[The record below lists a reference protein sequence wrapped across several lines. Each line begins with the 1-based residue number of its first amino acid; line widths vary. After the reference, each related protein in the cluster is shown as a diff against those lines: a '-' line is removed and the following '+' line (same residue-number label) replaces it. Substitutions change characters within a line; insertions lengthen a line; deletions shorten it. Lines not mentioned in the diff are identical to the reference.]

1 MLNNQVSIA
10 GQSTRVAKTQTAG
23 ELLSCADHF
32 MPDTKKSSVGA
43 AHFDQ
48 QATEILFTRVGVP
61 ADHLSTVGGQALGD
75 YQNRSAADHPSTSKG
90 QISCETH
97 KPGADAHLQEPD
109 GQISHDNQSQSAI
122 GFDISGEVGHVQ
134 CDSHLF
140 HADHPTLS
148 EASQVSGETHSG
160 GACFTPLDDDGQD
173 LHDNQRPF
181 AEVVTPK
188 RRDQA
193 TIARIKTLYKQRNDI
208 IRAHGNLTRQVTSIC
223 YHAVGFNTFLPE
235 KQRAAAMKAGNR
247 LLADLKAGNLEAA
260 IVFDSAGYLL
270 HVIDQS
276 GFDKQKRII
285 EKKMEK
291 AVASLGMEDFIAS
304 VSGFSSVQLANII
317 GEAGDIANY
326 GTVSRL
332 WKRMGMAVIDG
343 VRQSKQSD
351 KGKALDHGYN
361 PSRRSAMWNIGETL
375 IKAQIRSAKDDA
387 GEKTGES
394 IAIGPLGQVYLDR
407 KKYYA
412 ALHLEKTKAHI
423 HNDAKRYMEKRLL
436 KMLWRAWNQ

>member
-10 GQSTRVAKTQTAG
+10 SQTGNVSHFELAG

-32 MPDTKKSSVGA
+32 MPDTQKSSDGA

-75 YQNRSAADHPSTSKG
+75 YQNRSAADHPSTSEG
-90 QISCETH
+90 QISSETH
-97 KPGADAHLQEPD
+97 ELGADAHLQEPD

-122 GFDISGEVGHVQ
+122 GFDLSRGGGQHERDNQKG
-134 CDSHLF
+134 

-148 EASQVSGETHSG
+148 EASQVFDSA
-160 GACFTPLDDDGQD
+160 GACFPPLDDDGQQV
-173 LHDNQRPF
+173 HDNQSPF

-188 RRDQA
+188 RRDPE

-247 LLADLKAGNLEAA
+247 LLADLKAGNPEAA

-412 ALHLEKTKAHI
+412 ALHPDKTKAHI